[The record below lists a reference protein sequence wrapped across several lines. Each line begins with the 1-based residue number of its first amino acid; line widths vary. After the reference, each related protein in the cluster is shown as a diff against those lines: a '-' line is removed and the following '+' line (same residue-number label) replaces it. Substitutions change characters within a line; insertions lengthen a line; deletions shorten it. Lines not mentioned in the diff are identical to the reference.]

1 MQIKERVFVMRL
13 HKYSDADLIIHCLTS
28 KGAKLSLFARA
39 ALKSKKRF
47 GGGVFEPTHYIEV
60 VYQSR
65 GRNGGLSSGSLG
77 SGGLYSV
84 SEAQIIK
91 DFSKLRSDY
100 PRLQLGLHFVHL
112 VDQIM
117 REGDEHSSA
126 IFDLLGNGLSS
137 LETATDFAKLKIHFE
152 VKLLSSQGVL
162 PIEASEAQVLSLP
175 ISEHAQIELS
185 EDASRRLRANVQN
198 ILREY
203 LPHARP
209 TNLLPANLD

>member
-1 MQIKERVFVMRL
+1 MQVKERVFVMRL

-28 KGAKLSLFARA
+28 KGAKLSLFARS

-60 VYQSR
+60 VYQKKNDD
-65 GRNGGLSSGSLG
+65 GGGLCT
-77 SGGLYSV
+77 V

-100 PRLQLGLHFVHL
+100 ARLQLGLHFVHL
-112 VDQIM
+112 VDQVM

-126 IFDLLGNGLSS
+126 IFDLLGNGLST
-137 LETATDFAKLKIHFE
+137 LETSTELEKLKLHFE

-162 PIEASEAQVLSLP
+162 PIEASEAQLLSLS
-175 ISEHAQIELS
+175 ISEHGTIDLNEGLLKKLNNS
-185 EDASRRLRANVQN
+185 VQG

-203 LPHARP
+203 LPYAKP
-209 TNLLPANLD
+209 THLLQDP

>member
-1 MQIKERVFVMRL
+1 MQVKERVFVMRL

-28 KGAKLSLFARA
+28 KGAKLSLFARS

-60 VYQSR
+60 VYQRKGGSE
-65 GRNGGLSSGSLG
+65 GGGLC
-77 SGGLYSV
+77 SV

-91 DFSKLRSDY
+91 DFSKLRADY

-117 REGDEHSSA
+117 REGDEHSSQ
-126 IFDLLGNGLSS
+126 IFDLLGNSLST
-137 LETATDFAKLKIHFE
+137 LESSQELEKLKLHFE

-162 PIEASEAQVLSLP
+162 PIDASEAQLLSLG
-175 ISEHAQIELS
+175 ISEHARIDLS
-185 EDASRRLRANVQN
+185 EASTRKLKSTIQSV
-198 ILREY
+198 LREY

-209 TNLLPANLD
+209 TNLLQDP

>member
-13 HKYSDADLIIHCLTS
+13 HKYSDADLIVHCLTS
-28 KGAKLSLFARA
+28 KGAKLSLFARS

-60 VYQSR
+60 LYQKR
-65 GRNGGLSSGSLG
+65 GGTESGLGASALH
-77 SGGLYSV
+77 SV
-84 SEAQIIK
+84 SEANIIK
-91 DFSKLRSDY
+91 DFAKLRSDY

-126 IFDLLGNGLSS
+126 IFDLLGNALSS
-137 LETATDFAKLKIHFE
+137 LETSTDLEKLKLHFE
-152 VKLLSSQGVL
+152 VKLLSNQGVL
-162 PIEASEAQVLSLP
+162 PIEASEAQILSLP
-175 ISEHAQIELS
+175 ISEHPRIELS
-185 EDASRRLRANVQN
+185 VDSSRRLRASIQSV
-198 ILREY
+198 LSEY

-209 TNLLPANLD
+209 TKLLHDHV